1 MGVTFRNPDYL
12 IKGFRKS
19 LKNFAIASIYFV
31 DLLAY
36 NYNAVKRMS
45 TLKRNYIFDFDS
57 TLTKVE
63 ALDVLAEITLVD
75 NPKKA
80 AIIQEIIDIT
90 NLGIDGDISF
100 TESLEKRIKLLNASK
115 SDLNGLISKLSEQVS
130 VSIESNKAFF
140 EEYSDDIYVI
150 SAGFKEFIVPIVA
163 AYNIPA
169 ERVYANTF
177 EFDTQ
182 DKIVGFDRKNPL
194 SVHNGKIKCLRDL
207 NLDGE
212 IQVIGDGYSDAVTRE
227 AGVADKFFAYTE
239 NVSRD
244 KTTKNADYITPNLD
258 EFLFVNKLPRSI
270 SYPKNRIK
278 ILLLENVHK
287 DAFEKLSKD
296 GFTVET
302 VSKSLSE
309 KELIEK
315 IKDVHVLG
323 IRSKTQVT
331 KKVIAAAE
339 KLMVVGAFC
348 IGTKQIDLD
357 VCKENGVVVFN
368 APYSN
373 TRSVVELAIG
383 EIIMLMRSVFHR
395 STELHKGK
403 WNKTADGS
411 REVRGKKLGIVGYG
425 NIGKQLSILAEAL
438 GMDVYYYDVE
448 DKLAL
453 GNATKINKLADLL
466 AISDVIT
473 LHIDDNAANKNFIGK
488 KEISQMKEGVH
499 LVNLSRGFVVD
510 IDALKAGLKSGKI
523 AGAAVDVYPEEPR
536 ANGDF
541 YTELKGLDNVILTPH
556 VGGSTEEAQKDIA
569 DFVPNKIMA
578 YINSGNTVDAV
589 NFPNIRLPKHKNAH
603 RFLHIHE
610 NVPGV
615 MARINKVLAK
625 YDMNI
630 IGQYLST
637 DAKVGYVITDLD
649 KEYNPKVIKKL
660 KDVDGTIK
668 FRVLY

>member
-1 MGVTFRNPDYL
+1 
-12 IKGFRKS
+12 
-19 LKNFAIASIYFV
+19 
-31 DLLAY
+31 
-36 NYNAVKRMS
+36 MS

-57 TLTKVE
+57 TLTRVE
-63 ALDVLAEITLVD
+63 ALDVLAEITLA
-75 NPKKA
+75 NHPKRE
-80 AIIQEIIDIT
+80 EIIKEIIEIT
-90 NLGIDGDISF
+90 NRGIDGEVSF
-100 TESLEKRIKLLNASK
+100 TESLDRRIHLLHAKK
-115 SDLNGLISKLSEQVS
+115 SDLIDLIVALKKQVS
-130 VSIESNKAFF
+130 VSIEKNKEFF
-140 EEYSDDIYVI
+140 EKHADDIYVI
-150 SAGFKEFIVPIVA
+150 SAGFKEFIIPIVA
-163 AYNIPA
+163 EYNIPA
-169 ERVYANTF
+169 DRVYANTF
-177 EFDTQ
+177 EYDAN
-182 DKIVGFDRKNPL
+182 DVIVGFDRENPL

-207 NLDGE
+207 NLEGE

-227 AGVADKFFAYTE
+227 AGVAHKFFAYTE
-239 NVSRD
+239 NVTRN
-244 KTTKNADYITPNLD
+244 KTIENADHIAPNLD
-258 EFLFVNKLPRSI
+258 EFLFVNKLTRNI

-278 ILLLENVHK
+278 ILLLENVHP
-287 DAFEKLSKD
+287 DAFDKLSKD

-309 KELIEK
+309 DELIER
-315 IKDVHVLG
+315 IKEVHVLG

-331 KKVIAAAE
+331 KKVIEAAE

-357 VCKENGVVVFN
+357 ACKENGVVVFN

-383 EIIMLMRSVFHR
+383 EIIMLMRSVFQR
-395 STELHKGK
+395 STELHNGQ
-403 WNKTADGS
+403 WNKTAQGS

-425 NIGKQLSILAEAL
+425 NIGKQLSVLAEAL

-453 GNATKINKLADLL
+453 GNATKIEKLSKLL
-466 AISDVIT
+466 AISDVVT
-473 LHIDDNAANKNFIGK
+473 LHIDDNAANKNFIGA
-488 KEISQMKEGVH
+488 KEISQMKQGAH
-499 LVNLSRGFVVD
+499 LVNLSRGFVLD
-510 IDALKAGLKSGKI
+510 IKALTEALKSGAI
-523 AGAAVDVYPEEPR
+523 AGAAVDVYPEEP
-536 ANGDF
+536 AKNGDF
-541 YTELKGLDNVILTPH
+541 YTDLKGLNNVILTPH

-589 NFPNIRLPKHKNAH
+589 NFPNIRLPKHNNAH

-615 MARINKVLAK
+615 MAKINKVLAK

-630 IGQYLST
+630 TGQYLST
-637 DAKVGYVITDLD
+637 DDKVGYVITDLD
-649 KEYNPKVIKKL
+649 KDYNTKVIKKL
-660 KDVDGTIK
+660 KEVEGTIK